1 MWKAFLR
8 GVWTMLPDLL
18 LPAWLGV
25 HTAEQCQFRG
35 PFLKTR
41 RQKESK
47 ASPKFVLLYTGPHS
61 AEARLESVLGRGL
74 SKLG

>member
-8 GVWTMLPDLL
+8 GVWTMLPDFL

-25 HTAEQCQFRG
+25 HPAEQCQFRG

-41 RQKESK
+41 RQEK
-47 ASPKFVLLYTGPHS
+47 ARRPRSSSICTLDRTVLKRVWKCPGQRPL
-61 AEARLESVLGRGL
+61 
-74 SKLG
+74 